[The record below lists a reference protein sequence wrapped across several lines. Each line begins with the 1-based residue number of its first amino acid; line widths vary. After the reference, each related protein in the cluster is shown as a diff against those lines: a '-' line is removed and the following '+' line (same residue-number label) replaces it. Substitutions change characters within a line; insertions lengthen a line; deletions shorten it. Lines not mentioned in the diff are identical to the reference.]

1 MSIRIHLYTHDVY
14 IFKLFSF
21 YLLTSG
27 VHYGIIKTVKEDN
40 IKEEEIMKYNLSKI
54 MKRAW
59 ELVKK
64 MGMTISSGLKKAWE
78 EAKHTMIKFEGTS
91 KIAIVD
97 ANGECNPN
105 CGTKND
111 DESNYLTFKMWEKYG
126 HKRVYVSDYKN
137 RTVGYI
143 NCNNSNQIVSEFS
156 KGDFFETMKWF
167 VANYEF

>member
-1 MSIRIHLYTHDVY
+1 
-14 IFKLFSF
+14 
-21 YLLTSG
+21 
-27 VHYGIIKTVKEDN
+27 
-40 IKEEEIMKYNLSKI
+40 MKYNLSKI

-91 KIAIVD
+91 EIAIVD

-105 CGTKND
+105 CGTSND
-111 DESNYLTFKMWEKYG
+111 DGSNYLTFKMWEKYG

-143 NCNNSNQIVSEFS
+143 NCNNNNQIVSEFS